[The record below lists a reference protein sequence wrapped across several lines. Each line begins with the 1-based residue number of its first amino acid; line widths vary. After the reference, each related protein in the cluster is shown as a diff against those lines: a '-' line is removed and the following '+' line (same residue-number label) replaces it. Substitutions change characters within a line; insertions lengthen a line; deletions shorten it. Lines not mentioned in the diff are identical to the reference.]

1 MCSVPPLALLYMSL
15 LFEGKDLSLT
25 IIPSILNATALLII
39 DPIFLGSVTSSSA
52 IKFNFCFL
60 FSIMN
65 SFKVIS
71 SSCSTSATNP

>member
-1 MCSVPPLALLYMSL
+1 M
-15 LFEGKDLSLT
+15 
-25 IIPSILNATALLII
+25 LNATALLII

-52 IKFNFCFL
+52 IKFKFFFV
-60 FSIMN
+60 FSIIN